1 MENPIEPRVRRSQRD
16 YSLPFKLA
24 VVGEVGRGEL
34 SYQQAQRRYGIQGR
48 TTVLTWCRRYASHFV
63 TSQAA
68 GPISPGTTPTV
79 EQTPEQRIKQLETQ
93 LRGQKRLAAKEVKD
107 AQDLNLLLRT
117 MRQVVEEDHGIVLPK
132 KSFRRPFAAW
142 GPKKP

>member
-1 MENPIEPRVRRSQRD
+1 MQNPSEPRARRSQRD

-34 SYQQAQRRYGIQGR
+34 SYKQAQRRDGIQGR
-48 TTVLTWCRRYASHFV
+48 STVLTWCRRYATHLV
-63 TSQAA
+63 TCQAA
-68 GPISPGTTPTV
+68 GPTSPGSAPAV
-79 EQTPEQRIKQLETQ
+79 DPTPEQRIKQLETQ
-93 LRGQKRLAAKEVKD
+93 LREQKRLAAKELKD

-117 MRQVVEEDHGIVLPK
+117 MRQVVEEDHGIPLPK
-132 KSFRRPFAAW
+132 KSFRRSFAAW

>member
-1 MENPIEPRVRRSQRD
+1 MQNPSEPRERRSQRD

-63 TSQAA
+63 TFQAA
-68 GPISPGTTPTV
+68 GSTSPGGIPAV
-79 EQTPEQRIKQLETQ
+79 DPTPEQRIKQLETQ
-93 LRGQKRLAAKEVKD
+93 LREQKRLAAKELKD

-117 MRQVVEEDHGIVLPK
+117 MRQVVEEDHGIPLPK
-132 KSFRRPFAAW
+132 KSFRRPFPSW
-142 GPKKP
+142 RTTKD